1 METMT
6 AFLPEPVGE
15 QTPET
20 LAMYDDDVNELG
32 HVMNA
37 SRVWAHQAAAHD
49 ALFGLLGHLAEAADL
64 DVRRKGILVL
74 ATASTLGDSYCSLAW
89 GRKLSLEAEPKLA
102 AAVLQGGEDGLTEA
116 ERAMADW
123 ARKVARDANGTSSAD
138 VQELKAAGFTD
149 AEVVAI
155 TVFVALRLAFSTVN
169 DALGARP
176 DASFRASAPAEVL
189 AAVDYGRP
197 IAEN

>member
-1 METMT
+1 MT
-6 AFLPEPVGE
+6 AFLPEPVAE
-15 QTPET
+15 PTPET
-20 LAMYDDDVNELG
+20 RAMYDGDLAELG

-37 SRVWAHQAAAHD
+37 SRVWAHQATAHD
-49 ALFGLLGHLAEAADL
+49 ALVGLLGQCEEAANL

-74 ATASTLGDSYCSLAW
+74 AMASTLGDSYCSLAW
-89 GRKLSLEAEPKLA
+89 GRKLAAEADPKLA
-102 AAVLQGGEDGLTEA
+102 AGVLQGLDDGLTEA
-116 ERAMADW
+116 ERAMANW
-123 ARKVARDANGTSSAD
+123 ARKVVRDANGTSQAD
-138 VQELKAAGFTD
+138 VQELKSAGFTD

-176 DASFRASAPAEVL
+176 DAQFRASAPAEVL

-197 IAEN
+197 IAED

>member
-1 METMT
+1 MTAT
-6 AFLPEPVGE
+6 AFLPGPVAEPS
-15 QTPET
+15 PET
-20 LAMYDDDVNELG
+20 LAMYQNDVNELG
-32 HVMNA
+32 QVMNIT
-37 SRVWAHQAAAHD
+37 RVWAHQTAAHE
-49 ALFGLLGHLAEAADL
+49 ALFGLLAQCAEAANL

-89 GRKLSLEAEPKLA
+89 GRKLGLEADPNLA
-102 AAVLQGGEDGLTEA
+102 AGVIEGLDDGLTES
-116 ERAMADW
+116 ERALANW
-123 ARKVARDANGTSSAD
+123 ARKVARDANGTSEGD
-138 VQELKAAGFTD
+138 VQELKEAGFTD

-176 DASFRASAPAEVL
+176 DALFRAAASAEVL

-197 IAEN
+197 IAED